1 MKRCRSL
8 VSTSL
13 RGFGTLAPSQH
24 TPYRLVL
31 KPTYDPPSPQ
41 HFVSDS
47 NKGALLSPW
56 HDIPISVPG
65 SEAFYFVCTLPVGA
79 TFVQSLSLGLPFNP
93 LAQEYTG
100 VHSRGKER
108 RLGLKTLVN
117 HGSLPQTWEDNEAL
131 DEITGKRGAGTPLT
145 LLEIGAR
152 AQSAGS
158 VSSVKILGC
167 LPVVEKDRSSWKV
180 WRIPPPP
187 PPPFVGASTG
197 VATPPSSHSFPTSF
211 HNNSTQ
217 RTRNTPSS
225 DTCGSRLRPPCL
237 AFDLRYNRRV

>member
-13 RGFGTLAPSQH
+13 RGFGTHAPSQH

-31 KPTYDPPSPQ
+31 KPTFDPPSPQ

-56 HDIPISVPG
+56 HDIPLSVPG

-93 LAQEYTG
+93 LAQEYS
-100 VHSRGKER
+100 SRGKER

-131 DEITGKRGAGTPLT
+131 DEVTGKRGAGTPLS

-152 AQSAGS
+152 AQRGS
-158 VSSVKILGC
+158 VCSVKVLGC

-180 WRIPPPP
+180 RRIHHPPTPRL
-187 PPPFVGASTG
+187 VGAST
-197 VATPPSSHSFPTSF
+197 VLPLFPHTLP
-211 HNNSTQ
+211 HLLPQQ
-217 RTRNTPSS
+217 RNTTPSS

-237 AFDLRYNRRV
+237 AFDLR